1 MCADSLAVLLAS
13 LGSGHTAARR
23 SHGPRGARENSVP
36 FLFPGKARKHVEAI
50 FEVTHCE
57 HLAKQLK
64 RTNFAYRRH
73 LNSTG
78 TSQEGH
84 VCSGVRDFSLA
95 WGSLEDLARRA
106 SPCGAWAT
114 PSGLQA
120 SPVTWGTPVHL
131 PGFSS
136 HEAPVRL
143 PLRHLLW
150 SEECSQ
156 NSAPRE
162 VLPEQCF
169 RNSAPMGL
177 VPCELSTRE
186 SCPGSRV
193 RTVLVQG
200 ASLSGMPVERGGAE
214 VTQ

>member
-1 MCADSLAVLLAS
+1 M
-13 LGSGHTAARR
+13 
-23 SHGPRGARENSVP
+23 
-36 FLFPGKARKHVEAI
+36 EAI

-200 ASLSGMPVERGGAE
+200 ASLSGMPWILSSLWTRQVLQALPGHRDAAATRREGAPVRRELSFWGVETNGK
-214 VTQ
+214 

>member
-131 PGFSS
+131 PDSRVMKLLSDSLCATCCGQKS
-136 HEAPVRL
+136 APRTVL
-143 PLRHLLW
+143 P
-150 SEECSQ
+150 EKCSQ
-156 NSAPRE
+156 NSASGT
-162 VLPEQCF
+162 VLPWGW
-169 RNSAPMGL
+169 SL
-177 VPCELSTRE
+177 VNFPR
-186 SCPGSRV
+186 GSRV
-193 RTVLVQG
+193 P
-200 ASLSGMPVERGGAE
+200 APE
-214 VTQ
+214 